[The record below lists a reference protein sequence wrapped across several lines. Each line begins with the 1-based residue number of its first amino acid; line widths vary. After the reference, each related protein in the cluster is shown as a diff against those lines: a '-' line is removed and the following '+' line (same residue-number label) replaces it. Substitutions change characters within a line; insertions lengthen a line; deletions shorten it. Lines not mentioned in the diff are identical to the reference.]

1 MREKDLA
8 SKEPEAVYSNIRSSI
23 INAQNKII
31 RTVNSAIVESYWEIG
46 EQIYKEC
53 GENERAEYGKQVLK
67 YLSGR
72 LTEEFGKGFSTRSL
86 REMRQFY
93 CAFPKWRTVC
103 AISLTWSHLRLIMR
117 VENPNAREFYLEE
130 SAKSGWSVRQL
141 ERQIYSF
148 FYERL
153 LASRGDESVRNEIY
167 ILEPNK
173 ETKPTEILKSTYI
186 LEFLELEDS
195 NKYHEKDLE
204 QAIIDNLQ
212 KFLLELG
219 RGFTFV
225 ARQKRLSI
233 GRDNFYI
240 DLVFYNYVLKCF
252 VLIDLK
258 VGKIT
263 HQDIGQMQ
271 MYTNY
276 YTRELMNEGDNFP
289 IGIVLGAEKD
299 HMVVEYT
306 LPENNTQIFTAKYK
320 TYLPTEE
327 EFKRELNLEKYKNIA
342 HEIDDETGLESLIT
356 CDQENSQQC

>member
-1 MREKDLA
+1 
-8 SKEPEAVYSNIRSSI
+8 
-23 INAQNKII
+23 
-31 RTVNSAIVESYWEIG
+31 VESYWEIG
-46 EQIYKEC
+46 EQIHKEC
-53 GENERAEYGKQVLK
+53 GESDRAEYGKHVLK
-67 YLSGR
+67 YLSER
-72 LTEEFGKGFSTRSL
+72 LTQEFGKGFSTTNL
-86 REMRQFY
+86 KYMRQFY
-93 CAFPKWRTVC
+93 CAFPKGHTLC
-103 AISLTWSHLRLIMR
+103 DQSLSWSHYRTIMR
-117 VENPNAREFYLEE
+117 VENPRAREFYVEE
-130 SAKSGWSVRQL
+130 CAKCGWSVRQL

-153 LASRGDESVRNEIY
+153 LASKGDESVRNEINE
-167 ILEPNK
+167 LEPK
-173 ETKPTEILKSTYI
+173 IETKPTEILKSTYV

-195 NKYHEKDLE
+195 NKYHEKELE

-233 GRDNFYI
+233 GGENFYI

-276 YTRELMNEGDNFP
+276 YKRELMNEGDNQP
-289 IGIVLGAEKD
+289 IGLVLGAEKN
-299 HMVVEYT
+299 HMAIEYT

-320 TYLPTEE
+320 MYLPTEE
-327 EFKRELNLEKYKNIA
+327 ELRRELNLEKYKKVD
-342 HEIDDETGLESLIT
+342 EIEE
-356 CDQENSQQC
+356 